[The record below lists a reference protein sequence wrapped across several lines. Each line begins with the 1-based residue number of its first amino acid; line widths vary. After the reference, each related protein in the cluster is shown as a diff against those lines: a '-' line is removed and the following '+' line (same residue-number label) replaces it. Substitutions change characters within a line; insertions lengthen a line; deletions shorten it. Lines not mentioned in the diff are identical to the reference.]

1 MALLA
6 GPGGQGFLDQLLTQL
21 PDPMRPS
28 LFEVGFI
35 IVLVTVLYF
44 YLRSVFFTPFVGMME
59 QREVDMEAGGEAKA
73 RAAQEI
79 ESRQADYAARLK
91 DLRNQAFLR
100 KKELADAATREKNA
114 VLGETR
120 TKAQA
125 QRQEA
130 TQSLALQT
138 EKAKRDLEA
147 QVDALSESMVQ
158 HLLKQA

>member
-100 KKELADAATREKNA
+100 TKELADAATREKNA